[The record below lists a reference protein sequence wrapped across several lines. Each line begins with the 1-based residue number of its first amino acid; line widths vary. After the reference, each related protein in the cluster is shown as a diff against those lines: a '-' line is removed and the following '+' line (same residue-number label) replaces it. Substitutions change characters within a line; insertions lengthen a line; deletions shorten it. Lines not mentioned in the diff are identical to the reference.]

1 MDKSAKIYIAG
12 HRGMVGS
19 AIMRKLSEAGY
30 NHFVSK
36 TSAELNLTRQAD
48 VESFFAIEKPD
59 YVFLAAA
66 RVGGIGANIKYPAE
80 FLYENLCI
88 QDNVIHAAYT
98 NGVKKLV
105 FLGSSCIYP
114 RECPQPMKESYLLDG
129 KLEPTNEGYAIAK
142 IAGLKLVE
150 YYHRQYG
157 MDAISVMPC
166 NLYGTN
172 DHFDPANSHVLSALV
187 RKFVD
192 AVDNGD
198 EQVEIWGTGNA
209 RRELMHVDDCADAV
223 LFLFENYSGDGF
235 VNVGTGDDVSIREL
249 AEMVAAATGYKG
261 RLQFDTSKP
270 DGMPRKCLD
279 VSKLN
284 NLGYQ
289 YKIKLQDG
297 MMQTIRE
304 YKKIKSQ
311 Q

>member
-19 AIMRKLSEAGY
+19 AIMRKLRDAGY
-30 NHFVSK
+30 ESFVTR
-36 TSAELNLTRQAD
+36 TSAELDLTRQSA
-48 VESFFAIEKPD
+48 VEAFFETEQPD

-66 RVGGIGANIKYPAE
+66 RVGGIGANIKFPAE

-88 QDNVIHAAYT
+88 QDNVIHAAYK
-98 NGVKKLV
+98 NGVKKLI

-114 RECPQPMKESYLLDG
+114 RECPQPMKEEYLLDG

-157 MDAISVMPC
+157 MDAVSVMPC

-198 EQVEIWGTGNA
+198 AEVEIWGTGNA

-223 LFLFENYSGDGF
+223 VFLFENYSGEGF
-235 VNVGTGDDVSIREL
+235 VNVGTGDDVSVAEL
-249 AEMVAAATGYKG
+249 TRMVAAATGFKG
-261 RLQFDTSKP
+261 NLRFDTSKP

-279 VSKLN
+279 VTKLN
-284 NLGYQ
+284 KLGYH

-297 MMQTIRE
+297 MMQTIHE

-311 Q
+311 L